1 MTLRETI
8 IQRLQT
14 TFPDAKLTLTDT
26 TGTNDHWDLRIASDA
41 FIGLN
46 KIKRHQAVYK
56 PLNDLI
62 ASNQVHALNIK
73 AVPLAEWPEN

>member
-1 MTLRETI
+1 VTLYETI
-8 IQRLQT
+8 LQRLSEK
-14 TFPDAKLTLTDT
+14 FPDAKMKLTDT

-46 KIKRHQAVYK
+46 SIKRHQAVYR

-73 AVPLAEWPEN
+73 AVPLAEWEG